1 MNYFEAMRLLDRV
14 KEGVPI
20 PLRLI
25 TEALILTGDL
35 DEQIPMVYSRKNISN
50 AGDRVILEQAE
61 ARELYRN
68 WESSKNR
75 DLIRAR
81 LERAERIYGTG
92 ARDRIREY
100 MNRIKDGTL
109 L

>member
-1 MNYFEAMRLLDRV
+1 MTWNKRSTV
-14 KEGVPI
+14 
-20 PLRLI
+20 
-25 TEALILTGDL
+25 
-35 DEQIPMVYSRKNISN
+35 
-50 AGDRVILEQAE
+50 GDRVILEQAE

-68 WESSKNR
+68 WEWSKNR
-75 DLIRAR
+75 ELIRAR
-81 LERAERIYGTG
+81 LDRAEKIYGAG

>member
-1 MNYFEAMRLLDRV
+1 V
-14 KEGVPI
+14 
-20 PLRLI
+20 
-25 TEALILTGDL
+25 TW
-35 DEQIPMVYSRKNISN
+35 SRRNIQGPS
-50 AGDRVILEQAE
+50 DRVILEQAE

-68 WESSKNR
+68 WEWGKNR

-92 ARDRIREY
+92 ARDRIRFY
-100 MNRIKDGTL
+100 MQQMREGQL

>member
-1 MNYFEAMRLLDRV
+1 MA
-14 KEGVPI
+14 
-20 PLRLI
+20 
-25 TEALILTGDL
+25 
-35 DEQIPMVYSRKNISN
+35 YSRKNISN
-50 AGDRVILEQAE
+50 ESDRVILEQAE

-81 LERAERIYGTG
+81 LERAERIYGIG

-100 MNRIKDGTL
+100 MNRMKEGQIE
-109 L
+109 

>member
-1 MNYFEAMRLLDRV
+1 
-14 KEGVPI
+14 
-20 PLRLI
+20 
-25 TEALILTGDL
+25 
-35 DEQIPMVYSRKNISN
+35 MVYSRKNISN

-61 ARELYRN
+61 ARELYRT
-68 WESSKNR
+68 WETNKDR
-75 DLIRAR
+75 DFVRGR

-100 MNRIKDGTL
+100 MNKIKDGTL

>member
-1 MNYFEAMRLLDRV
+1 V
-14 KEGVPI
+14 
-20 PLRLI
+20 
-25 TEALILTGDL
+25 TW
-35 DEQIPMVYSRKNISN
+35 SRRNIQGPS
-50 AGDRVILEQAE
+50 DRVILEQAE
-61 ARELYRN
+61 ARELYKN
-68 WESSKNR
+68 WVWTKKP

-109 L
+109 I

>member
-1 MNYFEAMRLLDRV
+1 MA
-14 KEGVPI
+14 
-20 PLRLI
+20 
-25 TEALILTGDL
+25 
-35 DEQIPMVYSRKNISN
+35 YSRKNICN
-50 AGDRVILEQAE
+50 AGDRVILEKSE
-61 ARELYRN
+61 ARELYRT
-68 WESSKNR
+68 WETNKDR
-75 DLIRAR
+75 DFVRGR

>member
-1 MNYFEAMRLLDRV
+1 
-14 KEGVPI
+14 
-20 PLRLI
+20 
-25 TEALILTGDL
+25 
-35 DEQIPMVYSRKNISN
+35 MVYSRKNISN

-68 WESSKNR
+68 WEWSKNR

-92 ARDRIREY
+92 SRDRIREY
-100 MNRIKDGTL
+100 INRMRDGTL

>member
-1 MNYFEAMRLLDRV
+1 VIWSRRN
-14 KEGVPI
+14 KENP
-20 PLRLI
+20 
-25 TEALILTGDL
+25 
-35 DEQIPMVYSRKNISN
+35 
-50 AGDRVILEQAE
+50 GDRVILEQAE
-61 ARELYRN
+61 ARELYRT
-68 WESSKNR
+68 WETNKDR
-75 DLIRAR
+75 DFVRGR

>member
-1 MNYFEAMRLLDRV
+1 MA
-14 KEGVPI
+14 
-20 PLRLI
+20 
-25 TEALILTGDL
+25 
-35 DEQIPMVYSRKNISN
+35 YSRKNISN

-68 WESSKNR
+68 WEWGKNR

-92 ARDRIREY
+92 ARDRIRAF
-100 MNRIKDGTL
+100 MQQMQNGTL

>member
-1 MNYFEAMRLLDRV
+1 V
-14 KEGVPI
+14 
-20 PLRLI
+20 
-25 TEALILTGDL
+25 T
-35 DEQIPMVYSRKNISN
+35 YSRRNIQNPS
-50 AGDRVILEQAE
+50 DRVILEQAE

-68 WESSKNR
+68 WDSSKNR

-81 LERAERIYGTG
+81 LERAERIYGRG

-109 L
+109 E